1 MGIIKDFL
9 ISWFITRDDNDNTQ
23 EQKLT
28 LKQIIEMNDKERETK
43 IKQLEYEAEI
53 LRDSILH
60 FSEMRMYIKDKKRC
74 DELKIKIDEL
84 EKQLKCKKEDIE
96 RLKNIWW

>member
-9 ISWFITRDDNDNTQ
+9 KSWFITRDDNDNTQ

-43 IKQLEYEAEI
+43 IKQLEYEAKI
-53 LRDSILH
+53 LRDGILH

>member
-1 MGIIKDFL
+1 
-9 ISWFITRDDNDNTQ
+9 
-23 EQKLT
+23 
-28 LKQIIEMNDKERETK
+28 
-43 IKQLEYEAEI
+43 
-53 LRDSILH
+53 
-60 FSEMRMYIKDKKRC
+60 MRMYIKDKKRC